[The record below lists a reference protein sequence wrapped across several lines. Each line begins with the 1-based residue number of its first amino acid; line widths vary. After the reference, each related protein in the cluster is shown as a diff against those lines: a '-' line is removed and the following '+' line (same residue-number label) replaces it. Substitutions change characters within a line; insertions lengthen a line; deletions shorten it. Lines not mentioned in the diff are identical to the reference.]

1 MLFITNAYIKPM
13 VGADIPNGSLLISDE
28 GKIVA
33 LGEDLSVPADAQVI
47 DAGGRLVTPGC
58 IDAHCHIGLDNEACG
73 WEGKDYNEIVDPITP
88 QMRAIDSINPLD
100 ESLPNALRGGVTSAC
115 AGPGSANVVGGTFT
129 SIKLAGKRVDK
140 MIIKDPVAMKCAFG
154 ENPKRC
160 YGQNGKK
167 APMTRMGTAA
177 LLRELLFK
185 TRRYMEDKAA
195 GKNPGFDMKLESMIP
210 VLEGKIPLK
219 AHAHRADD
227 ILTSI
232 RIAKE
237 FGVRIT
243 LDHCTDGAL
252 IADELAEEGNW
263 AFIGPSLGSKS
274 KIELMNKSFTT
285 PAVLHKA
292 GVKICI
298 ITDAPVIPLQY
309 LPMCAGLA
317 VNAGLDME
325 EAWKAITISPATAI
339 GIADRV
345 GSLEPGKD
353 ADVVIWTADPLT
365 TVGGEAWKTIVDGK
379 IVYEA

>member
-1 MLFITNAYIKPM
+1 MLLIKNGYVKTMAGP
-13 VGADIPNGSLLISDE
+13 DIPDGCVLIGDD
-28 GKIVA
+28 GKILAV
-33 LGEDLSVPADAQVI
+33 GENLSAENATVI

-58 IDAHCHIGLDNEACG
+58 IDAHCHIGLDNEAMG
-73 WEGKDYNEIVDPITP
+73 WEGMDYNEIVDPITP

-100 ESLPNALRGGVTSAC
+100 EAFGNALQGGVTAAC
-115 AGPGSANVVGGTFT
+115 TGPGSANVVGGTFAA
-129 SIKLAGKRVDK
+129 IKLSGKRVDK
-140 MIIKDPVAMKCAFG
+140 MIIKNPIAMKCAFG

-160 YGQNGKK
+160 YGQGGKK

-185 TRRYMEDKAA
+185 TKRYMEDKEN
-195 GKNPGFDMKLESMIP
+195 GKNPGFDMKLEAMIP
-210 VLEGKIPLK
+210 VLKGEIPLK

-232 RIAKE
+232 RIARE
-237 FGVRIT
+237 FGVGIT

-252 IADELAEEGNW
+252 IADELAEEGLW
-263 AFIGPSLGSKS
+263 AFIGPSLGSKT
-274 KIELMNKSFTT
+274 KIELSNKSFTT
-285 PAVLHKA
+285 PAVLREA
-292 GVKICI
+292 GVKISI

-317 VNAGLDME
+317 ANAGLDME
-325 EAWKAITISPATAI
+325 EAWKAITIYPATAT

-353 ADVVIWTADPLT
+353 GDVVIWAADPLKNI
-365 TVGGEAWKTIVDGK
+365 GGEAYTTIVDGK
-379 IVYEA
+379 IVYRQ

>member
-33 LGEDLSVPADAQVI
+33 LSEDLSVPADAQVI

-115 AGPGSANVVGGTFT
+115 TGPGSANVVGGTFT

-285 PAVLHKA
+285 PAVLHEA